1 MMKLAVAA
9 FALLSTVAC
18 LNERT
23 YVQPGGGL
31 EGGYAGITKGQSD
44 PGFSSGSLTGDLGPI
59 RSFNDDRAAVNGYA
73 GDEFGGSSSVTVTG
87 AGAGGTGFVIL
98 DFYSMDLKNAPA
110 GTYTS
115 SSTEMSDVGVTVCSD
130 SNDASIHF
138 DGPAEEATVVI
149 EDIDADTREVTVD
162 SSVRDGYDSFGPLT
176 EQRASFRLQ
185 R

>member
-1 MMKLAVAA
+1 MQKLAVAA
-9 FALLSTVAC
+9 LILSAAAC
-18 LNERT
+18 VNERT
-23 YVQPGGGL
+23 YVEPGA
-31 EGGYAGITKGQSD
+31 EGAYAGIAKGASD
-44 PGFSSGSLTGDLGPI
+44 PGFASGSLTGDLGPI
-59 RSFNDDRAAVNGYA
+59 RNFNDSRASVNGYT

-87 AGAGGTGFVIL
+87 AGASGTGFVIL
-98 DFYSMDLKNAPA
+98 DLYSMDLKSAPA

-115 SSTEMSDVGVTVCSD
+115 DSAEMGDVGVTVCSD

-162 SSVRDGYDSFGPLT
+162 SSVRDGYDALGELT
-176 EQRASFRLQ
+176 SQRASFRLV